1 MTLSDHFNEERLD
14 IGRVDYRVRCFIE
27 VHMHIHLRI
36 EFLHQESL
44 PEELH
49 SA

>member
-1 MTLSDHFNEERLD
+1 MTLSNHFNKGRSN
-14 IGRVDYRVRCFIE
+14 IGCVGYRVWCLIE